1 MIFISSM
8 PKAGTHLLATVMQDL
23 FGEYPVPVRKKVPG
37 EVIDFA
43 QFASHSLL
51 MGHFRASSVQ
61 QNPALQALMQGR
73 KILIL
78 IRDPRDVCN
87 SMLHYLLQSSHPLHR
102 KVQPMLLGLPYAEQ
116 IKAVAAGLAAP
127 DRSFKVA
134 RLQAHCGG
142 FVEVAQLLPQA
153 CVLRYESFFDGQASA
168 TLAAFLELD
177 QDHIAGAIDNAL
189 RSGSKTKR
197 AGIAS
202 AWRDNFD
209 PALQSFFIA
218 HHGDIIRQL
227 GYAE

>member
-8 PKAGTHLLATVMQDL
+8 PKAGTHLLATVMQEL

-43 QFASHSLL
+43 QFASHPLL
-51 MGHFRASSVQ
+51 MGHFRAGSVQ

-102 KVQPMLLGLPYAEQ
+102 KVQPLLQGLDYSEQ
-116 IKAVAAGLAAP
+116 IKAVAAGLDAS
-127 DRSFKVA
+127 DRSFKVG

-142 FVEVAQLLPQA
+142 FIEVAQLLPQA
-153 CVLRYESFFDGQASA
+153 CVLRYESFFAGHASA
-168 TLAAFLELD
+168 SLATFLELD
-177 QDHIAGAIDNAL
+177 QDRVANAIDNAL

-197 AGIAS
+197 AGIAF

-209 PALQSFFIA
+209 PALQAFFIV
-218 HHGDIIRQL
+218 HYGDIIQKL
-227 GYAE
+227 GYQL